1 MATLLT
7 QGSIFQLYDDKKPK
21 NPVVQIMNLKH
32 AVSQDPTAPKR
43 VKALISDGEYSGAA
57 VLTSDMAALVANDA
71 VKANYCVKLKTYMVN
86 MLANTKLCII
96 MDLEVV
102 SEAEEQI
109 GEPVDWTQRVKAE
122 PVAAEVVEETTSPA
136 AKGPAKNLTP
146 STSNVSS
153 RVTSNYAPTPAAP
166 PVMNS
171 SRAMPISALNPY
183 SNKWLIKAR
192 VTTKSELKTFDKGNG
207 VTSVFDMTLCD
218 ESGEI
223 RATVWREAADKYFN
237 AVEVGS
243 VYLVARGNLKLAN
256 RKFST
261 VNNAYEMHLGLETS
275 IQLCEDEA
283 SMVPKIHYAF
293 VPIADIE
300 AKPVNATI
308 DVVGVVSG
316 ISETSKITS
325 KRTGADL
332 VKRMMHVA
340 DDSGKSIELTLWG
353 GTAER
358 FPMEEGAVVAFKGLR
373 VTEWNTK
380 SLNSGRDCSFE
391 VNPDIDATAR
401 LQAWASE
408 GGASAVTTISVNE
421 RGAGGGRVDTWSTLG
436 VTTGPALRIPR
447 PRAIA
452 CSTRLTP
459 RRSGRRTW
467 RSRRAASSPRRKSWS
482 CSAAERAS

>member
-1 MATLLT
+1 
-7 QGSIFQLYDDKKPK
+7 
-21 NPVVQIMNLKH
+21 
-32 AVSQDPTAPKR
+32 
-43 VKALISDGEYSGAA
+43 
-57 VLTSDMAALVANDA
+57 
-71 VKANYCVKLKTYMVN
+71 
-86 MLANTKLCII
+86 
-96 MDLEVV
+96 
-102 SEAEEQI
+102 
-109 GEPVDWTQRVKAE
+109 
-122 PVAAEVVEETTSPA
+122 
-136 AKGPAKNLTP
+136 
-146 STSNVSS
+146 
-153 RVTSNYAPTPAAP
+153 
-166 PVMNS
+166 
-171 SRAMPISALNPY
+171 
-183 SNKWLIKAR
+183 
-192 VTTKSELKTFDKGNG
+192 
-207 VTSVFDMTLCD
+207 
-218 ESGEI
+218 
-223 RATVWREAADKYFN
+223 
-237 AVEVGS
+237 
-243 VYLVARGNLKLAN
+243 
-256 RKFST
+256 
-261 VNNAYEMHLGLETS
+261 
-275 IQLCEDEA
+275 
-283 SMVPKIHYAF
+283 MVPKIHYAF

-436 VTTGPALRIPR
+436 EMLGDAELASDGDKPQYATVRSYISKINPRDETPMWFSSCPKCSKKAVGDDTSGYNCESCGWSGEECSYRYLLQLVAVDASGSQWLTAFNDQATAILGKPAEELKRLRDTSPTTFEEVLQRATWQPMSMVLRSKKESWQGNARVKMHVQR
-447 PRAIA
+447 PNKTNFSAEGKMLLAEIA
-452 CSTRLTP
+452 KYGDLT
-459 RRSGRRTW
+459 
-467 RSRRAASSPRRKSWS
+467 AA
-482 CSAAERAS
+482 A